1 MSRFCLLTFAIVLI
15 LNLNSRA
22 QDKVEE
28 NLSTAQSA
36 YQDKNYEDARFAL
49 QQSLAELDIVISKEI
64 LKKLP
69 TELEGYASNAEDD
82 QVMGNS
88 MGITG
93 LNVNRTYGEKGNALQ
108 YVDLTIISN
117 SPMLAGITS
126 FLTNPLFMNMADES
140 QKSIKIQ
147 SYKGVLQKGESS
159 DETPTYDLQIPI
171 AQSLMSMNF
180 NGFDD
185 ENEVLRLVNLID
197 LGGIAG
203 KLLWARDRRFEA
215 WRGAHGDLPNRGDAC
230 LPRWT
235 SGR

>member
-15 LNLNSRA
+15 LNFNSRA

-69 TELEGYASNAEDD
+69 TELEGHTSNPEDD
-82 QVMGNS
+82 QVMGNT

-93 LNVNRTYGEKGNALQ
+93 LNVNRTYGEKGDSLQ
-108 YVDLTIISN
+108 YVDLNIISN

-140 QKSIKIQ
+140 QKSVKIQ
-147 SYKGVLQKGESS
+147 SYKAVLQKGESS
-159 DETPTYDLQIPI
+159 DEIPTYDLQIPI
-171 AQSLMSMNF
+171 AQSLMTMNF

-197 LGGIAG
+197 LGGIAE
-203 KLLWARDRRFEA
+203 LLK
-215 WRGAHGDLPNRGDAC
+215 
-230 LPRWT
+230 
-235 SGR
+235 

>member
-28 NLSTAQSA
+28 NLSTAQNA

-82 QVMGNS
+82 QVIGNS

-140 QKSIKIQ
+140 QKSVKIQ
-147 SYKGVLQKGESS
+147 SYKAVLQKGESS

-197 LGGIAG
+197 LGGIAE
-203 KLLWARDRRFEA
+203 LLK
-215 WRGAHGDLPNRGDAC
+215 
-230 LPRWT
+230 
-235 SGR
+235 